1 MAGIFLI
8 ISDYVE
14 LNSLINNEI
23 FLSLIAIKPY
33 GPHILPEY
41 LTQPVRIYKPNLDRN
56 LIGVENRN
64 RTVIYQWINLINGKL
79 YVGSGWNG
87 SRRLL
92 SYWAPSNLKRILP
105 IYNSLSYY
113 THNNFILAILEDLGK
128 TGSVSK
134 EFMLSREQLYL
145 DLLFSKLSSSS
156 TVRAKGGFHTIKGES
171 SLVLNN
177 SPTAGSTLGFKHK
190 P

>member
-1 MAGIFLI
+1 
-8 ISDYVE
+8 
-14 LNSLINNEI
+14 
-23 FLSLIAIKPY
+23 
-33 GPHILPEY
+33 
-41 LTQPVRIYKPNLDRN
+41 
-56 LIGVENRN
+56 
-64 RTVIYQWINLINGKL
+64 L

-92 SYWAPSNLKRILP
+92 SYWAPSILKRNLP

-134 EFMLSREQLYL
+134 EFMLSREQQYL

-156 TVRAKGGFHTIKGES
+156 TVRVKGGFHTIKGES

-177 SPTAGSTLGFKHK
+177 SPTAGAPHYLGFKHK